1 MLSIDLENLNVTPDQ
16 GDFSNLQNRIKFALH
31 NTDVVETIRSSVS
44 EYRTRLERFAE
55 QISED
60 INQT

>member
-1 MLSIDLENLNVTPDQ
+1 MSSINLENLNVTPDQ
-16 GDFSNLQNRIKFALH
+16 GGAQLQNRIKFALH
-31 NTDVVETIRSSVS
+31 NTEVVETVRSSVS